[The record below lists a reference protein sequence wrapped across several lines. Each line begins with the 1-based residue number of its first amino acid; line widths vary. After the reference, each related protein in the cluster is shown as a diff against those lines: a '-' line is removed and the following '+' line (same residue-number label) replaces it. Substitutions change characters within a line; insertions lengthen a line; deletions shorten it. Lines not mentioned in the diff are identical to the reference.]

1 MSSKYINANIKIENL
16 KLDLKNPRFS
26 ELYSGSDKE
35 EELIEYLLYN
45 ESAEDIA
52 IGILKNEEFY
62 SDRPLWVLKDGN
74 DFIVKDGNRRCSA
87 VKALQFPQK
96 FGLDLE
102 KMVFEE
108 LPVLIYNNKSDL
120 DLRIFQEHT
129 NSLFKE
135 WDRISKALETFK
147 LFNNGSSVESM
158 KDIDSQPAQLIKL
171 ASFYYEA
178 VAIGG
183 EDLKKLLRRGRGKTG
198 GKTIIF
204 ERLFKLSE
212 KCGFSF
218 FNKPSYKIKIKDQ
231 KVFESYIKAM
241 IKYLIKFPET
251 KTQDIDKK
259 EDDFLTKLIPFGF
272 VIKKDVKVEIEKE
285 NEFSSNPFSN
295 TETENYSENT
305 KQGSERN
312 SEENERY
319 SNNRNTNS
327 DYNNQTNSNDGKSSD
342 FTTEKP
348 VEKDKRKSI
357 KDKPIYKR
365 KKIPAPLERLIRE
378 CYALDAVLA
387 PNSKTA
393 LTRVT
398 FECALKY
405 VVENTIYINNK
416 KIYESNYFRNV
427 YYENNNV
434 KKTYA
439 DFTKLKILFTLLIT
453 NTGVKKAFESFEL
466 EKPHQ
471 IIHNYH
477 VGAIPSDARGLCE
490 NLISLLEFLLQEESD
505 LISSIDVSKLN

>member
-1 MSSKYINANIKIENL
+1 MSSKYTNANIKIENL

-45 ESAEDIA
+45 ESAEEIA
-52 IGILKNEEFY
+52 LGILKNEEFY
-62 SDRPLWVLKDGN
+62 SDRPLWVLKEGEN
-74 DFIVKDGNRRCSA
+74 YIVKDGNRRCSA

-108 LPVLIYNNKSDL
+108 LPVLIYHNKSDL

-147 LFNNGSSVESM
+147 LFNSGSSVESM

-212 KCGFSF
+212 KCGFTF
-218 FNKPSYKIKIKDQ
+218 FNKPSYKIKIKDK

-259 EDDFLTKLIPFGF
+259 EDDFLSKLIPFGF
-272 VIKKDVKVEIEKE
+272 VIKKEVEIERE
-285 NEFSSNPFSN
+285 NKFPSNPFSSAEIENNSDN
-295 TETENYSENT
+295 TH
-305 KQGSERN
+305 KDDERN
-312 SEENERY
+312 SREYERF
-319 SNNRNTNS
+319 SNNQNTNS
-327 DYNNQTNSNDGKSSD
+327 EFNNQSNSNDGKSSN

-348 VEKDKRKSI
+348 LGKDKRKSI

-365 KKIPAPLERLIRE
+365 KRIPASLDRLIQE
-378 CYALDAVLA
+378 CYSLDAVFA

-398 FECALKY
+398 FECTLKY
-405 VVENTIYINNK
+405 VVENTVYSNNK
-416 KIYESNYFRNV
+416 KICESNYFRNV
-427 YYENNNV
+427 FYDNNNV
-434 KKTYA
+434 KKPYT
-439 DFTKLKILFTLLIT
+439 DFTKLKNLFTLLIM
-453 NTGVKKAFESFEL
+453 NTGIRKAFEFFEL

-477 VGAIPSDARGLCE
+477 VGALPSDARGLCD
-490 NLISLLEFLLQEESD
+490 NLIVLIEFLLQEDAE
-505 LISSIDVSKLN
+505 LINSIETDKLI